1 MLAGPARG
9 KGSVFSLFWNPPS
22 IVISFRLGW
31 NSLPTL
37 QTDVSANLIKK
48 TWSFLLRLASLIFFI
63 GLIIIL
69 IFAACFSHDI
79 HWTNDNNIL
88 YIATWV
94 NLDLCCSD
102 LKHHVYLRFASSKKC
117 LLGEGGPT
125 LNGKCHEEWP
135 LFLEPFHE
143 WPCSLNSELIMTKT
157 AFWIL
162 VKFLL
167 MIATDSL
174 IWFSMEL

>member
-1 MLAGPARG
+1 MSNMSAGPARG

-63 GLIIIL
+63 GLTLIS

-79 HWTNDNNIL
+79 HWTNNKVKRCLARYSPRATTTNRPTNRAPKKPAWPGQNWPKMPIL
-88 YIATWV
+88 VVLGQKI
-94 NLDLCCSD
+94 LFF
-102 LKHHVYLRFASSKKC
+102 YLRNQKFC
-117 LLGEGGPT
+117 YPH
-125 LNGKCHEEWP
+125 NGK
-135 LFLEPFHE
+135 L
-143 WPCSLNSELIMTKT
+143 T
-157 AFWIL
+157 
-162 VKFLL
+162 
-167 MIATDSL
+167 
-174 IWFSMEL
+174 